1 MIVHFNFD
9 SLSVV
14 LQVFL
19 RSLLAIGVASCVLIL
34 IIWPKIHRVL
44 SGEKVVMSA
53 YLGTEK
59 TSSHAS
65 HSFAVRPSPPLS
77 VLGTSGREPAASS
90 SDDAAVLEV
99 TTEILESEVAVRK
112 SGNEEQ
118 IRYSLKKDDPLPASV
133 ESKILRSE
141 SLLKGVTEKL

>member
-1 MIVHFNFD
+1 MSSWCF
-9 SLSVV
+9 
-14 LQVFL
+14 QVFL
-19 RSLLAIGVASCVLIL
+19 RSLLAIGVASCVMVL

-44 SGEKVVMSA
+44 SGEKVVMST

-65 HSFAVRPSPPLS
+65 QSFVASPSPLS
-77 VLGTSGREPAASS
+77 SLVGSSRREPAVSS
-90 SDDAAVLEV
+90 AEGAAIIEESTESDAAAPKSA
-99 TTEILESEVAVRK
+99 SE
-112 SGNEEQ
+112 ELM
-118 IRYSLKKDDPLPASV
+118 RYSLKKDDPLPASV